1 MTHNITAEDILAAI
15 GRQKQ
20 RLGLGT
26 EIVIAPREH
35 ISREREQFNNS
46 IIKELNNTS
55 LLSGE
60 DETAGQSPLSET
72 PSGAVAQ
79 KDFGSIITPPREL
92 TYRSVTVQQCRP
104 GQQRAGVRLH
114 ISLQTAIHQAQGERL
129 LVTAE
134 LKRYDRLREV
144 KSRLTDSSLFAQ
156 LLETAK
162 RDIHTAK
169 NRDLCL
175 GRIHYRGKRSA
186 WIQDAMVVAHLV
198 EDRATWVLLYLEHEQ
213 YHIEMDRPLTPAQQA
228 VYVASGQQG
237 DLINSAEVAPRLSDL
252 KPRRF
257 GA

>member
-1 MTHNITAEDILAAI
+1 MTQDITAEDILLAI
-15 GRQKQ
+15 GRKQ
-20 RLGLGT
+20 QRQGLGT

-60 DETAGQSPLSET
+60 DETDVQSPLRKPP
-72 PSGAVAQ
+72 PSGLAQ
-79 KDFGSIITPPREL
+79 EDFGSVITPPREL
-92 TYRSVTVQQCRP
+92 IYRSVTVQQCRP
-104 GQQRAGVRLH
+104 GQQRAGLRLH
-114 ISLQTAIHQAQGERL
+114 ISLQTAAHQANGERL

-144 KSRLTDSSLFAQ
+144 KSRLTDSSQFAC
-156 LLETAK
+156 LLEDAK

-198 EDRATWVLLYLEHEQ
+198 ADRAAWVLLYLEHEQ
-213 YHIEMDRPLTPAQQA
+213 YHIEMDRPLTAAQQA
-228 VYVASGQQG
+228 VYVAAGQQG
-237 DLINSAEVAPRLSDL
+237 DLINSLEVAPRLSDL
-252 KPRRF
+252 QPRRF

>member
-1 MTHNITAEDILAAI
+1 MLHDITAEDILLAI
-15 GRQKQ
+15 GRRQQ
-20 RLGLGT
+20 RSGLGT

-55 LLSGE
+55 LQRSE
-60 DETAGQSPLSET
+60 DETPRQSPLSET
-72 PSGAVAQ
+72 PKVVVSQ
-79 KDFGSIITPPREL
+79 EDFGSVITPPREL

-104 GQQRAGVRLH
+104 GNQKAGVRLH
-114 ISLQTAIHQAQGERL
+114 ISLQTAEHQRQGERL

-144 KSRLTDSSLFAQ
+144 KSRLTDSAAFAC
-156 LLETAK
+156 LLEDAK
-162 RDIHTAK
+162 RDIHTAR

-186 WIQDAMVVAHLV
+186 WIQDALIVAHLV
-198 EDRATWVLLYLEHEQ
+198 AGHADWVLLYLEHEQ
-213 YHIEMDRPLTPAQQA
+213 YHVTMDRPLTAAQQA
-228 VYVASGQQG
+228 VYLCSGQQG
-237 DLINSAEVAPRLSDL
+237 DLINLLEAAPRLSEL
-252 KPRRF
+252 RPRKF